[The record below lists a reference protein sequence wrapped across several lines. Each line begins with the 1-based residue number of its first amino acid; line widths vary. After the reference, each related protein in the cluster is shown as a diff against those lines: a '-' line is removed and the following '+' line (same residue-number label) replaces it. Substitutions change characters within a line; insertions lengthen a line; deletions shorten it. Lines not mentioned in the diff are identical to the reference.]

1 MVFVAV
7 KASAE
12 ESGEEMFDWEPLM
25 EAISQVESEGNA
37 KARNGNCCGAMQI
50 KPILVEDCNLIL
62 RSRGSKKKYTLK
74 DRFNVKKS
82 KEMFVLIMSKYI
94 AIRPVRRI
102 GSERMRSICIEN
114 EWYDSGTNE
123 EYGHL
128 LFDLCQ
134 RKKNLTDD
142 DIVMIVLDIIEHTAR
157 CTCKSRNNNY

>member
-1 MVFVAV
+1 MLGKRIAKILVFTVLMVFVAV

-50 KPILVEDCNLIL
+50 KPIL

-82 KEMFVLIMSKYI
+82 KEMFVLIMSKYNPTNDI
-94 AIRPVRRI
+94 ERAIRIWNGGIRYTVK
-102 GSERMRSICIEN
+102 
-114 EWYDSGTNE
+114 GTQK
-123 EYGHL
+123 YYM
-128 LFDLCQ
+128 
-134 RKKNLTDD
+134 K
-142 DIVMIVLDIIEHTAR
+142 VMAAY
-157 CTCKSRNNNY
+157 KS

>member
-1 MVFVAV
+1 MLGKRIAKILVFTVLMVFVAV

-25 EAISQVESEGNA
+25 EAITQVESEGNA

-82 KEMFVLIMSKYI
+82 KEMFVLIMSKYNPTNDI
-94 AIRPVRRI
+94 ERAIRIWNGGVNYTVK
-102 GSERMRSICIEN
+102 STQKYYN
-114 EWYDSGTNE
+114 
-123 EYGHL
+123 
-128 LFDLCQ
+128 
-134 RKKNLTDD
+134 K
-142 DIVMIVLDIIEHTAR
+142 VMAAY
-157 CTCKSRNNNY
+157 KS